1 MKNLLTIGFASLFL
15 LSACGASTAEKSSD
29 RMEKEEVV
37 VEEINYTTGTYEI
50 DTEAS
55 NLFWEGFKT
64 ASSHSGVVSLKSGEL
79 VVENGVPSKGSFT
92 IDMNSITCTDLEG
105 GSATSLENHLKADD
119 FFGVSTYPEARFE
132 ISQVAQYDGSDK
144 FTHQIMGDLSIKD
157 TTQEVIIFATIEE
170 SADGILKASGEA
182 EINRTDFGITY
193 SSGSFFENLGD
204 KLIKDTFTIGIDLI
218 AKQNAQ

>member
-1 MKNLLTIGFASLFL
+1 
-15 LSACGASTAEKSSD
+15 
-29 RMEKEEVV
+29 MEKEDVV

-50 DTEAS
+50 DTQAS

-64 ASSHSGVVSLKSGEL
+64 ASSHSGIVSLKSGEL

-132 ISQVAQYDGSDK
+132 ISQVAQYNGSDK

-157 TTQEVIIFATIEE
+157 TTQEIIIFATIEE
-170 SADGILKASGEA
+170 SSDGTLKASGEA
-182 EINRTDFGITY
+182 KVDRTEFGIDY

-204 KLIKDTFTIGIDLI
+204 KLIKDTFTVGIDLI
-218 AKQNAQ
+218 AKQKSQ